1 MNRHDYDVVL
11 QHSYDMGIQAG
22 IEKGRKEGREE
33 GREKGR
39 EEGRTEVRS
48 DAARKM
54 LASGIPKEQVAA
66 ILQLSTNELDAL
78 LAS

>member
-1 MNRHDYDVVL
+1 ML

-22 IEKGRKEGREE
+22 IEQGREE
-33 GREKGR
+33 GRS
-39 EEGRTEVRS
+39 EGTS

-54 LASGIPKEQVAA
+54 LASGMKKEQVAA

-78 LAS
+78 FAF

>member
-22 IEKGRKEGREE
+22 IEKGREE
-33 GREKGR
+33 GR
-39 EEGRTEVRS
+39 EEGRTEGRS

-54 LASGIPKEQVAA
+54 LASGMLKEQVAA
-66 ILQLSTNELDAL
+66 ILQLSTSELDEL

>member
-22 IEKGRKEGREE
+22 IEKGREE
-33 GREKGR
+33 GR
-39 EEGRTEVRS
+39 EEGRTEGRS

-54 LASGIPKEQVAA
+54 LASGMQKEQVAA
-66 ILQLSTNELDAL
+66 ILQLSASELDEL

>member
-22 IEKGRKEGREE
+22 IEKGREE
-33 GREKGR
+33 GR
-39 EEGRTEVRS
+39 EEGRTEGRS

-54 LASGIPKEQVAA
+54 LASGMQKEQVAA
-66 ILQLSTNELDAL
+66 ILQLSTSELDEL

>member
-22 IEKGRKEGREE
+22 IEKGR
-33 GREKGR
+33 EKGR
-39 EEGRTEVRS
+39 EEGREEGRTEGRS

-54 LASGIPKEQVAA
+54 LASGMQKEQVAA
-66 ILQLSTNELDAL
+66 ILQLSTSELDEL